1 MALSIGVITL
11 NRNQGT
17 YLLEALNSV
26 LTQKPETYVIYDC
39 GSTDNS
45 KEMLGYIKDSNI
57 QKIFVESD
65 SGPAEGL
72 NVALKNLNEDIFYY
86 LNADDR
92 LLPGA
97 FNFAREYFAL
107 NPSCDVL
114 HGGINLIDHQGR
126 RVVSL
131 PPIRFSLWRYAVRAC
146 VVYQQATFVRRSIMP
161 KNAFNEVNK
170 ISWDGELI
178 VDLAIA
184 GAEIHKTDYLLGEFR
199 MHPSSISTSK
209 DYLRRVANEHLRIS
223 RKILSSD
230 LSWWEK
236 TAGILISTAEAIMRR
251 IFKRVRNV
259 PFRYHNNIL

>member
-17 YLLEALNSV
+17 YLLEAMNSV
-26 LTQKPETYVIYDC
+26 LKQRPETYVIYDC

-45 KEMLGYIKDSNI
+45 RDILDTIHDSRV
-57 QKIFVESD
+57 QKMFIESD
-65 SGPAEGL
+65 NGPAEGL
-72 NVALKNLNEDIFYY
+72 NVALRELKDDIFHY

-97 FNFAREYFAL
+97 YNFAREYFAL

-114 HGGINLIDHQGR
+114 HGGINLIDSRGDR
-126 RVVSL
+126 ISSL
-131 PPIRFSLWRYAVRAC
+131 PPMKFSLWRYAVRAC
-146 VVYQQATFVRRSIMP
+146 VVYQQATFVRRSIIP
-161 KNAFNEVNK
+161 ENAFNEVNQ

-184 GAEIHKTDYLLGEFR
+184 GAEIHKTNYLLGEFR
-199 MHPSSISTSK
+199 MHPSSISNSR
-209 DYLRRVANEHLRIS
+209 DYLRRVTNEHSRIS

-230 LSWWEK
+230 LGWWQK
-236 TAGILISTAEAIMRR
+236 KAGILISTAEAILRH
-251 IFKRVRNV
+251 IFKRVRHI
-259 PFRYHNNIL
+259 PPRYHNENL